1 MRSILSSIAVSLV
14 LLLSGHALGQ
24 PTCELP
30 VSAYLTDAAGAPLT
44 GVLDVE
50 LRFFVEPG
58 DGAEAAECRTFDA
71 APLDRGWLRLAVDG
85 CAEPTEG
92 DCGVA
97 PLATLFDS
105 APGVWV
111 GVWAGDEELAGR
123 IPVGA
128 VPFAFRAGDADA
140 LGGLVPG
147 EFAATDDLAAH
158 AADADAHHSATS
170 DGLTITP
177 SSVTVGETQI
187 DSGRVDLGP
196 DATDE
201 LTDEIVRTLTGGGD
215 ADALHGHAASG
226 HGTAGCYSAWGT
238 TTCAEG
244 FSAATSGIASVF
256 FWSGGAGGQPFC
268 IDSTSI
274 EGVNPGWP
282 GSGYFGLLPISNTVR
297 SVDLAIDDLACVV
310 CCRD

>member
-1 MRSILSSIAVSLV
+1 MRPNLV
-14 LLLSGHALGQ
+14 LLAASFVWVSSAPVWAQ

-30 VSAYLTDAAGAPLT
+30 VSAYLTDGAGAPLT
-44 GVLDVE
+44 GTLDVE
-50 LRFFVEPG
+50 LRFFVDP
-58 DGAEAAECRTFDA
+58 DVDADPAECRSFAA

-85 CAEPTEG
+85 CSAPAAG

-97 PLATLFDS
+97 PLASLFDT

-111 GVWAGDEELAGR
+111 GVWAGGEELATR
-123 IPVGA
+123 IPIGA
-128 VPFAFRAGDADA
+128 VPFAFRAGDADTV
-140 LGGLVPG
+140 GGLSPS
-147 EFAATDDLAAH
+147 ELAESDDLAAH
-158 AADADAHHSATS
+158 AGNPDAHHSATS
-170 DGLTITP
+170 DGIAITP
-177 SSVTVGETQI
+177 SSVTVGVTQV

-196 DATDE
+196 DAADE

-226 HGTAGCYSAWGT
+226 HDTAGCYSAWGT
-238 TTCAEG
+238 TMCTEG
-244 FSAATSGIASVF
+244 FTAATSGIASVF

-268 IDSTSI
+268 IDSASI

-282 GSGYFGLLPISNTVR
+282 GAGYFGLLPISNSVR
-297 SVDLAIDDLACVV
+297 SIDLAVDDLACVV